1 MPDHEPEDPALNSLR
16 IATLVGSG
24 HSPWKKMMIILQ
36 NYKIKTNKK
45 HKTLNL
51 IVCQCEIIIMIIKAK
66 IF

>member
-51 IVCQCEIIIMIIKAK
+51 IVSV
-66 IF
+66 

>member
-24 HSPWKKMMIILQ
+24 HSPWKKMIILQ

-51 IVCQCEIIIMIIKAK
+51 IVCQYDIIIMIIKAE